1 MFGSRL
7 NKITSAQ
14 SQCIFISFEM
24 KNVYFPANH
33 IVHMSYYLQGEVV
46 SQPLGLKLSMTK

>member
-24 KNVYFPANH
+24 KNLYFPANH

-46 SQPLGLKLSMTK
+46 SQPLCLKLSMTK